1 MLCGMAELL
10 KRITIEEGKMGG
22 RPCIRGLRIRVQDV
36 LEMLASGMTAEEI
49 LTEFP
54 DLEADDIRAT
64 LVYAA
69 AQAGGTAII
78 AA

>member
-1 MLCGMAELL
+1 MSELL
-10 KRITIEEGKMGG
+10 QRITIEEGKMGG

-36 LEMLASGMTAEEI
+36 LEMLASGMTSAEI

-54 DLEADDIRAT
+54 RLQADDIRAS
-64 LVYAA
+64 LAYAA
-69 AQAGGTAII
+69 AQAAGTAII

>member
-1 MLCGMAELL
+1 MYELL
-10 KRITIEEGKMGG
+10 KRITLEEGKMHG

-36 LEMLASGMTAEEI
+36 LEMLASEMTAEDI
-49 LTEFP
+49 LEEFP
-54 DLEADDIRAT
+54 DLEADDIRAA

-69 AQAGGTAII
+69 AQVAGTAII

>member
-1 MLCGMAELL
+1 MSELL

-22 RPCIRGLRIRVQDV
+22 RPCLRGLRIRVQDV
-36 LEMLASGMTAEEI
+36 LEMLASGMTSEEI
-49 LTEFP
+49 LEEFP
-54 DLEADDIRAT
+54 MLQADDIRAS
-64 LVYAA
+64 LAYAA